1 MRDRQVD
8 PTADRAAYKQV
19 ADALRADITSGRLG
33 PGRRIPAES
42 YLSEEFGVSR
52 NTIRQA
58 LTILRTEGLIETARP
73 TGSRVRDPQER
84 TVVEIPPGARITTR
98 MPTEQE
104 RRQLDIADGV
114 PVFEVEIGGEVQV
127 LPGDRVAI
135 ETVTEDQPDERD

>member
-1 MRDRQVD
+1 MRDRRVD

-19 ADALRADITSGRLG
+19 ADALRDDITSGKFR

-84 TVVEIPPGARITTR
+84 AVVEVPPGARIITR

-104 RRQLDIADGV
+104 RREFGIAHGV
-114 PVFEVEIGGEVQV
+114 PVFEVEVDGEVQV
-127 LPGDRVAI
+127 LPGDRIAI
-135 ETVTEDQPDERD
+135 ETVTEDQPDSRG

>member
-1 MRDRQVD
+1 MRDRRVD
-8 PTADRAAYKQV
+8 PTADRAAYRQV
-19 ADALRADITSGRLG
+19 ADALRDDITSGRLG

-42 YLSEEFGVSR
+42 YLSDEFGVSR

-58 LTILRTEGLIETARP
+58 LTVLRTEGLIETARP

-104 RRQLDIADGV
+104 RRRLGIADGV
-114 PVFEVEIGGEVQV
+114 PVFEVELDGEIQV
-127 LPGDRVAI
+127 LPGDRIAI
-135 ETVTEDQPDERD
+135 ETVTADDRGSRD